1 MKNDQLKSFID
12 AIYSD
17 PALQAKLTEESTDP
31 IALAASLGFTISEED
46 INGEIEAKSDELSQQ
61 ELESVAGGGNLRPLG
76 ARLKVLQM
84 TGWAGGTCGCP
95 TPPSGIRSEKNV
107 SGKIDPQTFKDI
119 PGKPF

>member
-1 MKNDQLKSFID
+1 MQNDQLKSFID
-12 AIYSD
+12 AVYSD
-17 PALQAKLTEESTDP
+17 PTLQAKLTDESTDP

-46 INGEIEAKSDELSQQ
+46 INGEIETKSEELSQQ

-95 TPPSGIRSEKNV
+95 TPPEIKPDKNV
-107 SGKIDPQTFKDI
+107 PGNIDPQTFKDI